1 MSKVYYLDDRVDWKL
16 NRMRWWWDKII
27 KMNLKFACMT
37 SLALG
42 ILENKVEKDRNNFEI
57 KNKKIINK
65 ITFFKNLRRILI
77 WKIYCLL

>member
-1 MSKVYYLDDRVDWKL
+1 
-16 NRMRWWWDKII
+16 
-27 KMNLKFACMT
+27 MT

-57 KNKKIINK
+57 KNRKIINK

-77 WKIYCLL
+77 

>member
-1 MSKVYYLDDRVDWKL
+1 
-16 NRMRWWWDKII
+16 
-27 KMNLKFACMT
+27 MT

-65 ITFFKNLRRILI
+65 IIFILNFTSTSFER
-77 WKIYCLL
+77 

>member
-1 MSKVYYLDDRVDWKL
+1 
-16 NRMRWWWDKII
+16 
-27 KMNLKFACMT
+27 MNLKFACMT

-65 ITFFKNLRRILI
+65 IIFILNFTST
-77 WKIYCLL
+77 LFER